1 MQRYVIEGTYYA
13 PGDEVWIETETGV
26 TDINL
31 NDFILTHIMQ
41 GKEVSIVIDVKE

>member
-26 TDINL
+26 SDIKL
-31 NDFILTHIMQ
+31 NDFILEHIRQ